1 MLVTVLV
8 YSFMPLMMSVPSI
21 NAWIRAERSC
31 SVNKMHPI
39 SQLLDQGLQMFA
51 VKEANFTKKD
61 IPKNILE
68 LDKLRDINYDL
79 RNELRT
85 VAGKTRS
92 VSISSPGLNSP
103 NESKSIVHT
112 TTKEAETLL
121 NAKAKPCSTS
131 NNNLDSNGNG
141 SGSGNPEGCG
151 HLTMAVKHFVRWEFI
166 HDFEKWTGNIYI

>member
-8 YSFMPLMMSVPSI
+8 YSFMPLMMSVSSI

-61 IPKNILE
+61 IPKNILDKFHKME
-68 LDKLRDINYDL
+68 LKLDKLRDINYDL

-92 VSISSPGLNSP
+92 VSISSPGLNS
-103 NESKSIVHT
+103 
-112 TTKEAETLL
+112 L
-121 NAKAKPCSTS
+121 
-131 NNNLDSNGNG
+131 
-141 SGSGNPEGCG
+141 
-151 HLTMAVKHFVRWEFI
+151 
-166 HDFEKWTGNIYI
+166 